1 MILIQKIKYFILH
14 YCIDY
19 INVLGSYINNIVFQ
33 LGHFTLFI
41 LHSFLTFIK
50 KPLHRKQLIEQMY
63 LVGIQS
69 FGIIFLT
76 GCFAGLALT
85 VQSYNGFSRVHAEQ
99 FSGLVVVL
107 ALTRELSPILTA
119 IITSAKSGSSM
130 AAEIGTMKI
139 TEQIDALKTLL
150 IDPFSFLIIPRILA
164 TTIMLP
170 FMTLFASLFGIISS
184 YLLSVYIFNI
194 NETAYISIIQ
204 EHVMI
209 TDITGGL
216 IKAVVFGFL
225 ISWVGTYM
233 GYKAEDGAK
242 GVGKATTKAVVVG
255 SILILIVN
263 YMLTSFL
270 ANTGIS

>member
-1 MILIQKIKYFILH
+1 MFFKKIKFIISNH
-14 YCIDY
+14 CINY
-19 INVLGSYINNIVFQ
+19 INAIGIYVNNIIFR
-33 LGHFTLFI
+33 LGHFTLFV
-41 LHSFLTFIK
+41 LHCIVTFIK

-85 VQSYNGFSRVHAEQ
+85 IQSYNGFSRVHAEQ
-99 FSGLVVVL
+99 FTGLVVVL
-107 ALTRELSPILTA
+107 ALTRELAPILTA
-119 IITSAKSGSSM
+119 IITSAKSGSAM

-150 IDPFSFLIIPRILA
+150 IDPFSFLIVPRILA

-170 FMTLFASLFGIISS
+170 FMTLFAMLFGILAS
-184 YLLSVYIFNI
+184 YFLSVYVFNI
-194 NETAYISIIQ
+194 NEIAYVSIIQ
-204 EHVMI
+204 EHVLI

-233 GYKAEDGAK
+233 GYETEEGAR

-270 ANTGIS
+270 INTGIS

>member
-14 YCIDY
+14 YCIHY
-19 INVLGSYINNIVFQ
+19 VNFLGNYVNDIVFR

-41 LHSFLTFIK
+41 LHCFLTFIK

-170 FMTLFASLFGIISS
+170 FMTLFASLFGILSS

-194 NETAYISIIQ
+194 NEIAYISIIQ

-216 IKAVVFGFL
+216 MKAVVFGFL

-270 ANTGIS
+270 INTGIS